1 MIPGLKELDLA
12 NNYSREIELLFGK
25 AHRCFSIFYIDGHF
39 GRIGTDSR
47 RGRQFHADYPDCLVG
62 VYRRDPVTAETP
74 DTMRRIIKG
83 DIDLHRKQ
91 VAASCK
97 RRTANG

>member
-1 MIPGLKELDLA
+1 MIPGLKELDLV
-12 NNYSREIELLFGK
+12 NNYKREIDLLFGK
-25 AHRCFSIFYIDGHF
+25 AHRCFSIFYIDGIL

-62 VYRRDPVTAETP
+62 VYRRDPASAATP
-74 DTMRRIIKG
+74 KDMRKLIKG
-83 DIDLHRKQ
+83 DIDLHRRQ

-97 RRTANG
+97 RRVANG